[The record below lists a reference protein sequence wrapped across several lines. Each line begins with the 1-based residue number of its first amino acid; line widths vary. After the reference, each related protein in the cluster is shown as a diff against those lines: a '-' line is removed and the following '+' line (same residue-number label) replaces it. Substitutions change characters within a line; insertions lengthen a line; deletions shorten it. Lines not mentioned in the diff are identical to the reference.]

1 MAMVP
6 VKPEA
11 ERTVRGIPDM
21 ENLQKV
27 MQENAEKSAKVALV
41 MKSNAI
47 TVSQQTQSFKKRHSG
62 LHLPTSPLLA
72 TDAYCLHLK
81 TNKLESNLLTC
92 GVGVDAVE
100 TVVSL
105 DVLVLVEVSAF

>member
-6 VKPEA
+6 VKSEA

-47 TVSQQTQSFKKRHSG
+47 TVSQ
-62 LHLPTSPLLA
+62 
-72 TDAYCLHLK
+72 
-81 TNKLESNLLTC
+81 LT
-92 GVGVDAVE
+92 
-100 TVVSL
+100 
-105 DVLVLVEVSAF
+105 